1 MSEKHHSESLFPRWG
16 VSFPNWPHL
25 PAAEAQGGAGEVLVR
40 EEGAVGHLVVG
51 DLSTEAV
58 AQCLARRE
66 GDMKAQQR
74 ALCFDSSD
82 TYLPF

>member
-1 MSEKHHSESLFPRWG
+1 MSEKHHSESHFPRWG
-16 VSFPNWPHL
+16 DSWPHL
-25 PAAEAQGGAGEVLVR
+25 PAAEAQGGAGEVLVW
-40 EEGAVGHLVVG
+40 EKGAVRHLVIG
-51 DLSTEAV
+51 DLTAEAV

-74 ALCFDSSD
+74 ALCFDSSE